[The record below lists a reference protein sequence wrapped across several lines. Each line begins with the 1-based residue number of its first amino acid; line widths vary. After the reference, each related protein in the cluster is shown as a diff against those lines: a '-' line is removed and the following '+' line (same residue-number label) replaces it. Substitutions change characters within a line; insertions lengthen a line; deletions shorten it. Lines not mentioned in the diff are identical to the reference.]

1 MPTKAFDVRVGG
13 GGVSAK
19 SNREHPPPRRNGHIL
34 LAVNRKRHRRRK
46 NRSAALEVPQHF
58 ARSRFERDEVSLRVT
73 REHQPARR
81 GKHAGPGRRSMFPF
95 PLELACG
102 GRGGGAGAPPEQWF

>member
-1 MPTKAFDVRVGG
+1 MILKRASGAVIMTSKEFDLWVLA
-13 GGVSAK
+13 GGVSWQSK
-19 SNREHPPPRRNGHIL
+19 REQRRPRRNGHIL

-73 REHQPARR
+73 REHQPRSEERR
-81 GKHAGPGRRSMFPF
+81 VGKECRS
-95 PLELACG
+95 
-102 GRGGGAGAPPEQWF
+102 QW